1 MDLSLVPLVHNLIDC
16 SIWWVLQ
23 QQSQG
28 GADLQQPQ
36 MPDADS
42 QRQLLAQLGSRGLV
56 KPGPRYEGFGGSIPG
71 QEAVSATALPNTV
84 SSQQQQEQQRLIAE
98 LVGQ

>member
-1 MDLSLVPLVHNLIDC
+1 M
-16 SIWWVLQ
+16 VLQ

-36 MPDADS
+36 IPDADS
-42 QRQLLAQLGSRGLV
+42 QRRLLAQLGSRGLV
-56 KPGPRYEGFGGSIPG
+56 KPGPRYEGFGGSNGIPG